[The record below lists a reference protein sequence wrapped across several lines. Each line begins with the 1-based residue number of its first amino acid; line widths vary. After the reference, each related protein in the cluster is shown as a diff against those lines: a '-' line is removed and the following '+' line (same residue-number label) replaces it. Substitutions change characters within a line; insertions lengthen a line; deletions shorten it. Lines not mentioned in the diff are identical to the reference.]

1 MQPSTPDELAQTEVL
16 VEQARTEAQIRVAQ
30 VDKEE
35 AEAAGKP
42 GTDENAAGFLKP
54 DPAAEDEDADP
65 VGGPAQG

>member
-42 GTDENAAGFLKP
+42 GADENAAGFLKP
-54 DPAAEDEDADP
+54 DPAVEDEDADP